1 MKNKIIKILTFM
13 LLFAGVFQTAAYA
26 ETRYDF
32 ASESGVT
39 GQQLESTL
47 HYDLSEYAYVFVECE
62 KKYGVNSVLF
72 ASLAALESGWARSD
86 LAVNKNN
93 LFGWK
98 RSDGEYA
105 AFESKEQCILEVAES
120 ISENYLSETG
130 AYYTGDT
137 LVENVAEYYSP
148 SEEWIELLKEV
159 ADGITERC
167 EKHEEKDEIDRGTE
181 DLQAGVYGRSGT
193 YGSSGIEFQICPS

>member
-1 MKNKIIKILTFM
+1 MKNKVISTLTAIM
-13 LLFAGVFQTAAYA
+13 LAVFVIQPTAYA
-26 ETRYDF
+26 EEQYDF
-32 ASESGVT
+32 AEESGVT
-39 GQQLESTL
+39 EKQLSDAIYYE
-47 HYDLSEYAYVFVECE
+47 LSEYSNLFIYCE
-62 KKYGVNSVLF
+62 SEYGVNAVLL

-86 LAVNKNN
+86 LAVDKNN

-105 AFESKEQCILEVAES
+105 AFESKEQCILEVAEA

-137 LVENVAEYYSP
+137 LAENVAEYYSP

-167 EKHEEKDEIDRGTE
+167 EKYEEKDEADRGTE
-181 DLQAGVYGRSGT
+181 DLQAGVYGRSFAS
-193 YGSSGIEFQICPS
+193 GSSGIKFQICPS

>member
-1 MKNKIIKILTFM
+1 MKHKLISILISFLLIIS
-13 LLFAGVFQTAAYA
+13 VVQPAAHA
-26 ETRYDF
+26 ETVYDF
-32 ASESGVT
+32 AEESGVT
-39 GQQLESTL
+39 EQQLSNVLYYEL
-47 HYDLSEYAYVFVECE
+47 ADYADLFVECE
-62 KKYGVNSVLF
+62 DEYEVNAVLL

-86 LAVNKNN
+86 LAADKNN

-105 AFESKEQCILEVAES
+105 AFDSKEQCILEVAES
-120 ISENYLSETG
+120 ISENYISETG

-167 EKHEEKDEIDRGTE
+167 ENHEKENETDRGTE
-181 DLQAGVYGRSGT
+181 DLQARVYGRSRT
-193 YGSSGIEFQICPS
+193 SRSRGIEFQICPS

>member
-1 MKNKIIKILTFM
+1 MKHKIIKILTFM
-13 LLFAGVFQTAAYA
+13 LLSAGIFQTTAYA

-32 ASESGVT
+32 ATKSGVT
-39 GQQLESTL
+39 EQQLSNALYYEL
-47 HYDLSEYAYVFVECE
+47 ADYADLFVECE
-62 KKYGVNSVLF
+62 DEYEVNAVLL

-86 LAVNKNN
+86 LAVDKNN

-98 RSDGEYA
+98 LNSGEYE
-105 AFESKEQCILEVAES
+105 AFESKEQCIFEVAES

-167 EKHEEKDEIDRGTE
+167 EKHEEKDEIDR
-181 DLQAGVYGRSGT
+181 
-193 YGSSGIEFQICPS
+193 

>member
-1 MKNKIIKILTFM
+1 MKNKIIKTLTFM
-13 LLFAGVFQTAAYA
+13 LLCAGIFQTTAYA

-32 ASESGVT
+32 ATKSGAT
-39 GQQLESTL
+39 EQQLSNALYYEL
-47 HYDLSEYAYVFVECE
+47 ADYADLFVECE
-62 KKYGVNSVLF
+62 NEYGVNAVLLS
-72 ASLAALESGWARSD
+72 SLAALESGWARSD
-86 LAVNKNN
+86 LAVDKNN

-105 AFESKEQCILEVAES
+105 AFKSKEQCILEVAES

-193 YGSSGIEFQICPS
+193 SGSSGIEFQICPS

>member
-1 MKNKIIKILTFM
+1 MKNKLISTLTAIMLAVCIIQPT
-13 LLFAGVFQTAAYA
+13 AYA
-26 ETRYDF
+26 EEQYDF
-32 ASESGVT
+32 AEASGAT
-39 GQQLESTL
+39 EQQLSNALYYEL
-47 HYDLSEYAYVFVECE
+47 ADYADLFVECE
-62 KKYGVNSVLF
+62 DEYEVNAVLL

-86 LAVNKNN
+86 LAVDKNN

-193 YGSSGIEFQICPS
+193 SGSSGIEFQVCPS

>member
-1 MKNKIIKILTFM
+1 MKNKLISILTAIM
-13 LLFAGVFQTAAYA
+13 LAVCIIQPTAYA
-26 ETRYDF
+26 EEQYDF
-32 ASESGVT
+32 AEESGVT
-39 GQQLESTL
+39 EQQLSNALYYE
-47 HYDLSEYAYVFVECE
+47 LSEYAFVFIDCE
-62 KKYGVNSVLF
+62 KEYGVNAVLLS
-72 ASLAALESGWARSD
+72 SLAALESGWARSD
-86 LAVNKNN
+86 LAVDKNN

-105 AFESKEQCILEVAES
+105 AFKSKEQCILEVAES

-193 YGSSGIEFQICPS
+193 SGSSGIEFQICPS

>member
-1 MKNKIIKILTFM
+1 MKNKLISTLTAIMLAVCIIQPT
-13 LLFAGVFQTAAYA
+13 AYA
-26 ETRYDF
+26 EEQYDF
-32 ASESGVT
+32 AEASGAT
-39 GQQLESTL
+39 EQQLSNALYYEL
-47 HYDLSEYAYVFVECE
+47 ADYADLFVECE
-62 KKYGVNSVLF
+62 DEYEVNAVLL

-86 LAVNKNN
+86 LAVDKNN

-98 RSDGEYA
+98 LSDGEYA

-167 EKHEEKDEIDRGTE
+167 ENFEKENETDRGTE

-193 YGSSGIEFQICPS
+193 SGSSGIKFQVCPS

>member
-13 LLFAGVFQTAAYA
+13 LLCAGIFQTAAYA

-32 ASESGVT
+32 ANKSGVT
-39 GQQLESTL
+39 EQQLSNALYYEL
-47 HYDLSEYAYVFVECE
+47 ADYADLFVECE
-62 KKYGVNSVLF
+62 NEYGVNAVLM

-86 LAVNKNN
+86 LAVGNNN

-98 RSDGEYA
+98 LNSGEYE

-159 ADGITERC
+159 ADGIIERC

-193 YGSSGIEFQICPS
+193 SGGSRIEFQICPS

>member
-1 MKNKIIKILTFM
+1 MKHKLIKTLTFM
-13 LLFAGVFQTAAYA
+13 LLLAGIFQTTAYA

-32 ASESGVT
+32 ASKSGVT
-39 GQQLESTL
+39 EHQLSNALYYEL
-47 HYDLSEYAYVFVECE
+47 ADYADLFVECE
-62 KKYGVNSVLF
+62 DEYGVNAVLL
-72 ASLAALESGWARSD
+72 ASIAALESSWARSD
-86 LAVNKNN
+86 LAEDKNN

-98 RSDGEYA
+98 RSNGEYA
-105 AFESKEQCILEVAES
+105 AFESKEQCILDVAES

-137 LVENVAEYYSP
+137 LAENVAEYYSP

-167 EKHEEKDEIDRGTE
+167 ENYEEKDEADRGTE
-181 DLQAGVYGRSGT
+181 DLQAGVYGRSR
-193 YGSSGIEFQICPS
+193 SSGSGRIKFQICPS

>member
-13 LLFAGVFQTAAYA
+13 LLCAGIFQTTAYA

-32 ASESGVT
+32 AYKGGVT
-39 GQQLESTL
+39 EQQLYNALYYEL
-47 HYDLSEYAYVFVECE
+47 ADYADLFVQCE
-62 KKYGVNSVLF
+62 DEYGVNAVLL

-86 LAVNKNN
+86 LAVDKNN

-120 ISENYLSETG
+120 ISENYLSEVG

-137 LVENVAEYYSP
+137 LIENVAEYYSP

-193 YGSSGIEFQICPS
+193 SGSRGIEFQICPS

>member
-1 MKNKIIKILTFM
+1 MKNKLISILTAI
-13 LLFAGVFQTAAYA
+13 LITVCIIQPTAYA
-26 ETRYDF
+26 DTQYDF
-32 ASESGVT
+32 AEESAVT
-39 GQQLESTL
+39 EQQLSNALYYEL
-47 HYDLSEYAYVFVECE
+47 ADYADLFVECE
-62 KKYGVNSVLF
+62 DEYGVNAVLL

-86 LAVNKNN
+86 LAVDKNN

-98 RSDGEYA
+98 RYDGEYA

-167 EKHEEKDEIDRGTE
+167 ENYEKENETDRGTE

-193 YGSSGIEFQICPS
+193 SGSSGIEFQVCPS

>member
-1 MKNKIIKILTFM
+1 MKHKIIKILTFM
-13 LLFAGVFQTAAYA
+13 LLCAGIFQTTAYA

-32 ASESGVT
+32 ATESGVT
-39 GQQLESTL
+39 EQQLSNALYYEL
-47 HYDLSEYAYVFVECE
+47 ADYADLFVECE
-62 KKYGVNSVLF
+62 NEYGVNAVLM
-72 ASLAALESGWARSD
+72 ASLAAMESGWARSD
-86 LAVNKNN
+86 LAVDKNN

-105 AFESKEQCILEVAES
+105 AFDSKEQCILEVAES
-120 ISENYLSETG
+120 ISENYISETG

-167 EKHEEKDEIDRGTE
+167 ENHEKENETDRGTE
-181 DLQAGVYGRSGT
+181 DLQARVYGRSRT
-193 YGSSGIEFQICPS
+193 SRSRGIEFQICPS

>member
-13 LLFAGVFQTAAYA
+13 LFCAGIFQTTAYT

-32 ASESGVT
+32 ANKSGVT
-39 GQQLESTL
+39 EQQLSNALYYEL
-47 HYDLSEYAYVFVECE
+47 ADYADLFVECE
-62 KKYGVNSVLF
+62 DQYGVNAVLM

-86 LAVNKNN
+86 LAADKNN

-98 RSDGEYA
+98 LNSGEYE
-105 AFESKEQCILEVAES
+105 AFESKEQCILEVAEA

-130 AYYTGDT
+130 VYYTGDT
-137 LVENVAEYYSP
+137 LIDNVAQYYSP

-167 EKHEEKDEIDRGTE
+167 EKYEEKDEADRGTE

-193 YGSSGIEFQICPS
+193 SGSSGIEFQICPS